1 MSSKTKERIGYGVLY
16 VFLAIITILILFPI
30 VHAILGSFKDNLELT
45 TGGAIFPRK
54 WVFDNYKEAW
64 KQADFAKYTWNS
76 LFICF
81 FVTIGALILSSMA
94 GYVVARKEF
103 KGKKLFMVILV
114 STMFISVGAIT
125 LRPLYLLMVGIKIH
139 RTLWSIILITIN
151 TQAANIFLVSRFVEG
166 LPIELEEAAKIDGSS
181 TFYMF
186 WRVVFPLLTPI
197 LGVVGLFEFRTAWNS
212 YIVPSIFTMNTPH
225 LRPLTVGVISMK
237 YTSGAAVQWNLMFA
251 GACISIIPMLIIF
264 ILANKTFMD
273 GLISGAVKG

>member
-125 LRPLYLLMVGIKIH
+125 LRPLYLLMVG
-139 RTLWSIILITIN
+139 
-151 TQAANIFLVSRFVEG
+151 
-166 LPIELEEAAKIDGSS
+166 
-181 TFYMF
+181 
-186 WRVVFPLLTPI
+186 
-197 LGVVGLFEFRTAWNS
+197 LFEFRTAWNS

>member
-1 MSSKTKERIGYGVLY
+1 MSKKMKTRLGFGILY
-16 VFLAIITILILFPI
+16 VFLAIIVGLILFPI
-30 VHAILGSFKDNLELT
+30 LHVILGSFKGNLELT
-45 TGGAIFPRK
+45 TGGTIFPK
-54 WVFDNYKEAW
+54 EWVFSNYKEAW
-64 KQADFAKYTWNS
+64 EQADFARYTWNS

-81 FVTIGALILSSMA
+81 FSTIGALLISSMA

-125 LRPLYLLMVGIKIH
+125 LRPLYLLMVQVKLH
-139 RTLWSIILITIN
+139 KTLWSIILITIN

-166 LPIELEEAAKIDGSS
+166 IPLELEEAAKIDGSS
-181 TFYMF
+181 TFTMY
-186 WRVVFPLLTPI
+186 WKIIFPLLTPI